1 MPKPRRSAMASKII
15 GGCMCGAVRYESSAD
30 AVMQAN
36 CYCRDCQRSTG
47 GAFAPVVLVPKE
59 AFKLTK
65 GQLKHYEV
73 SADSGNKVSRGFC
86 ADCGSPIISLLAG
99 MPFTAIKLAASTIPI
114 SFIRPRAFLSQAH
127 RSGRR
132 ILRACRHSRAIR
144 VDSARLGA
152 VAAHLRIWN

>member
-1 MPKPRRSAMASKII
+1 
-15 GGCMCGAVRYESSAD
+15 MCGAVRYESSAD

-86 ADCGSPIISLLAG
+86 ADCGSPIVSLLAG
-99 MPFTAIKLAASTIPI
+99 LPFTAIKVGSLDDPNQFPSEREHLCRKRTSVGAA
-114 SFIRPRAFLSQAH
+114 FCGRADFPAQSGLIQRASAPSQ
-127 RSGRR
+127 
-132 ILRACRHSRAIR
+132 LT
-144 VDSARLGA
+144 
-152 VAAHLRIWN
+152 